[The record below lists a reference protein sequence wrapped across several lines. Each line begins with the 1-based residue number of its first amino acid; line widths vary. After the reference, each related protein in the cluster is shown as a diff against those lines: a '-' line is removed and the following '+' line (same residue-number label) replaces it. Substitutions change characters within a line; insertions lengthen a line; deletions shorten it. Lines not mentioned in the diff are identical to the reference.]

1 MNRPLMVTSYPQSEN
16 ASAMHSVY
24 SRLHDWRFPNVR
36 KYFADTGY
44 ERYGLVEKITEIVI
58 ACNSASADY
67 SNTYGVRGIVPLGV
81 SSVLKSNGLQ
91 KILIDGNSTFRS
103 GISRKLFGQH
113 GLPIRERIAQPL
125 SIQIEKGG
133 LSGEKLENDLQRILK
148 PLKNYDSILLAC
160 THYPAIENEIK
171 KHLKPS
177 SQLLDPVDEMVGW
190 VQQI

>member
-1 MNRPLMVTSYPQSEN
+1 MAVSKRPIL
-16 ASAMHSVY
+16 
-24 SRLHDWRFPNVR
+24 
-36 KYFADTGY
+36 YFADTGY

-58 ACNSASADY
+58 ACNSTSADY
-67 SNTYGVRGIVPLGV
+67 SDTDEVRGIVPFGV
-81 SSVLKSNGLQ
+81 SSVLKSNGPQ
-91 KILIDGNSTFRS
+91 KILIAGNSTFRS

-190 VQQI
+190 VQQIWPSKQDSVETVFMSTGSP

>member
-1 MNRPLMVTSYPQSEN
+1 M
-16 ASAMHSVY
+16 
-24 SRLHDWRFPNVR
+24 
-36 KYFADTGY
+36 
-44 ERYGLVEKITEIVI
+44 EKITEIVV
-58 ACNSASADY
+58 ACNSPQ
-67 SNTYGVRGIVPLGV
+67 VRIIVTRMKFGELYLLVFQVFWKATAP
-81 SSVLKSNGLQ
+81 K
-91 KILIDGNSTFRS
+91 KILIAGNSTFRS

-148 PLKNYDSILLAC
+148 PLKNNDSILLAC

-177 SQLLDPVDEMVGW
+177 SQLLDPVKEMVGW
-190 VQQI
+190 VQQIWLSKQDSVETVFMSTGSP